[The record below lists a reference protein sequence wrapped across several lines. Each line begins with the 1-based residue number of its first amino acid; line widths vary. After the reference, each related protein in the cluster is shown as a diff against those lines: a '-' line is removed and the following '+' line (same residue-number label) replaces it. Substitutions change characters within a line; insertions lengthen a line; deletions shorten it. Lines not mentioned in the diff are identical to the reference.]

1 MSAGNRR
8 SSSICRYVGRISPVA
23 LVALALVGSACK
35 RRVAKMNCPPFPA
48 VGVSLDATR
57 ESYRR
62 GELRRQ
68 LRYREATAPGY
79 TLQTT
84 GITADQIKIDHN
96 EVCAV
101 DLYETGRILFE
112 HAFTPQEG
120 APLERHRVQL
130 GRRGGPETTSCT
142 SCHWRGGP
150 AGAGSVVDNS
160 FLLGDHDRVSSGDAR
175 NPPSLAG
182 VGVVQALAQEMS
194 AELAQLRANAISV
207 ARSSGK
213 TVEVEMVSKGV
224 SFGTVQFTRDGR
236 MKRGSLEGIDPDL
249 VVRPFGWK
257 GTSATLAE
265 FIAESTALHFGIT
278 TAETLA
284 TNAQARYPLEVA
296 ADASAELS
304 AGQLT
309 ALVVYVAALDVP
321 QVIAPMD
328 ASNQVAYLPDVW
340 TQGRSLF
347 ETVGCA
353 SCHVPRMVL
362 NKPVATIHSTAT
374 RSTFSLDL
382 LRDAETPRLVRAPA
396 GPSNGANERT
406 LGAGPSNGANE
417 RTLGAGPSNGA
428 NERTLGAGPAYVVEL
443 FSDLKR
449 HDLGAEVA
457 SLHVHGGITPRLYLT
472 RPLWGLADSAPY
484 FHDGGAATVDAAV
497 LRHNGEASLA
507 HDNWDALSHEER
519 NALRLYL
526 MSLRRAP
533 RVQNP

>member
-1 MSAGNRR
+1 MNAGNRR
-8 SSSICRYVGRISPVA
+8 SSSIRRCAVRLSVVVMVA
-23 LVALALVGSACK
+23 LTVVGSACK
-35 RRVAKMNCPPFPA
+35 RRVAKMKCPPFPA

-79 TLQTT
+79 TLQAT
-84 GITADQIKIDHN
+84 GITADQAKIDHN

-182 VGVVQALAQEMS
+182 VGVVQALAHEMT
-194 AELAQLRANAISV
+194 AELAQLRATAIRS
-207 ARSSGK
+207 ARSTGK
-213 TVEVEMVSKGV
+213 TVEVEIVSKGV
-224 SFGTVQFTRDGR
+224 SFGMVQFTRDGR
-236 MKRGSLEGIDPDL
+236 MQRGSLEGIDPDL

-257 GTSATLAE
+257 GTAATLAE

-278 TAETLA
+278 SAETLA
-284 TNAQARYPLEVA
+284 ANAQARYPLEVA
-296 ADASAELS
+296 ADSVAELS

-328 ASNQVAYLPDVW
+328 ATNQVAYLPDVW
-340 TQGRSLF
+340 AQGRRLF

-362 NKPVATIHSTAT
+362 NKPVATIHATAT
-374 RSTFSLDL
+374 GGTLQLDL
-382 LRDAETPRLVRAPA
+382 LHETETPRLVPA
-396 GPSNGANERT
+396 HGGQGS
-406 LGAGPSNGANE
+406 
-417 RTLGAGPSNGA
+417 
-428 NERTLGAGPAYVVEL
+428 VVEL

-497 LRHNGEASLA
+497 LRHNGEAGLA

>member
-1 MSAGNRR
+1 MTGGQGRL
-8 SSSICRYVGRISPVA
+8 SSSQRRFVAPVA
-23 LVALALVGSACK
+23 LTVTVTLALVGTACK
-35 RRVAKMNCPPFPA
+35 RRGAKLNCPPFPA
-48 VGVSLDATR
+48 IGVTIDATR

-79 TLQTT
+79 TLQAT
-84 GITADQIKIDHN
+84 GLTADQAKIDHN

-112 HAFTPQEG
+112 HAFTPPEG

-130 GRRGGPETTSCT
+130 ARRGGPETRSCI

-182 VGVVQALAQEMS
+182 AGVIQALAQEMTT
-194 AELAQLRANAISV
+194 ELALLRAAGLRS
-207 ARSSGK
+207 ARTSG
-213 TVEVEMVSKGV
+213 TIVDVDMVSKGV
-224 SFGTVQFTRDGR
+224 SFGVVQFTPDGR
-236 MKRGSLEGIDPDL
+236 MQRGSLEGIDPDL

-257 GTSATLAE
+257 GTAATLAE
-265 FIAESTALHFGIT
+265 FIAEAAALHLGIT

-284 TNAQARYPLEVA
+284 SNGKARYPIELA
-296 ADASAELS
+296 ANAVAELS

-309 ALVVYVAALDVP
+309 ALVVYIAALDVP
-321 QVIAPMD
+321 RVIAPMD
-328 ASNQVAYLPDVW
+328 ATNQTAFLPDAW
-340 TQGRSLF
+340 AQGRGLF

-353 SCHVPRMVL
+353 SCHVPRLLL
-362 NKPVATIHSTAT
+362 NKPVATVHAASTGGNLQ
-374 RSTFSLDL
+374 LDL
-382 LRDAETPRLVRAPA
+382 LRDAEPPRILPA
-396 GPSNGANERT
+396 SQGQG
-406 LGAGPSNGANE
+406 
-417 RTLGAGPSNGA
+417 
-428 NERTLGAGPAYVVEL
+428 YVVEL

-449 HDLGAEVA
+449 HDLGAEA
-457 SLHVHGGITPRLYLT
+457 TSLHVHGGIAPRLYLT

-484 FHDGGAATVDAAV
+484 FHDGGSVTVDAAIS
-497 LRHNGEASLA
+497 RHSGEAALA
-507 HDNWDALSHEER
+507 RDNWDALSIDER
-519 NALRLYL
+519 NALRLFL
-526 MSLRRAP
+526 MSLRRSP

>member
-1 MSAGNRR
+1 MTGGSFRLL
-8 SSSICRYVGRISPVA
+8 SSRNQGRAILA

-35 RRVAKMNCPPFPA
+35 RRIAKMQCPPFPA
-48 VGVSLDATR
+48 IGVSLDATR

-62 GELRRQ
+62 SELRRQ

-79 TLQTT
+79 TLQAT
-84 GITADQIKIDHN
+84 GITADQAKIDQN
-96 EVCAV
+96 QVCAV

-112 HAFTPQEG
+112 HAFTPPEG
-120 APLERHRVQL
+120 APIERRRVQL

-182 VGVVQALAQEMS
+182 AGVVQALSQEMT
-194 AELAQLRANAISV
+194 AELAQLRATAIRS

-236 MKRGSLEGIDPDL
+236 MQRGSLEGIDPDL

-265 FIAESTALHFGIT
+265 FIAESTVLHFGIT
-278 TAETLA
+278 SAETLA
-284 TNAQARYPLEVA
+284 NNAQARYPLEVA
-296 ADASAELS
+296 ADAVAELT

-309 ALVVYVAALDVP
+309 ALVMYVAALDVP

-328 ASNQVAYLPDVW
+328 ATNQVAYLPDAW
-340 TQGRSLF
+340 AQGRGLF

-362 NKPVATIHSTAT
+362 SKPVATIYSSAT
-374 RSTFSLDL
+374 GGSLKVDL
-382 LRDAETPRLVRAPA
+382 LHDAETPRLVPA
-396 GPSNGANERT
+396 QTGPRNGANERT
-406 LGAGPSNGANE
+406 LGAGSG
-417 RTLGAGPSNGA
+417 
-428 NERTLGAGPAYVVEL
+428 YVVEL

-497 LRHNGEASLA
+497 LRHNGEAGLA
-507 HDNWDALSHEER
+507 HDNWDALSIDER